1 MKRASDIKE
10 FLIFVEGP
18 EEEMHKL
25 EETIREKKCV
35 WDLCVEEPWLFG
47 VYSTEVKKCGHARLE
62 FCGDGTK
69 HFDVYIKHFSDHMRQ
84 NPTHMCRFS
93 SPPTELTACAQPPA
107 STSVA
112 PGAVLPTVLVA
123 TSVPD
128 LCLSRTRVPSTA
140 SPTASAVPVVR
151 RLSQPRAAPLS
162 ARSVPPP
169 MSLWPAGSVCFPC
182 ITYL

>member
-1 MKRASDIKE
+1 MKRTSDIKE

-35 WDLCVEEPWLFG
+35 WDLCVKEPWLFG

-84 NPTHMCRFS
+84 NPTHMISCKFKAGFRLAGVWDREKYVRYSYGTF
-93 SPPTELTACAQPPA
+93 
-107 STSVA
+107 
-112 PGAVLPTVLVA
+112 
-123 TSVPD
+123 
-128 LCLSRTRVPSTA
+128 
-140 SPTASAVPVVR
+140 PVVTIKP
-151 RLSQPRAAPLS
+151 SKP
-162 ARSVPPP
+162 V
-169 MSLWPAGSVCFPC
+169 
-182 ITYL
+182 